1 MLRQRVASLY
11 HTMWRKHLMR
21 SGMLTVLLLGSVLAG
36 LTVAY
41 RAHMQGNFHR
51 LKAKMATERP
61 ESQVPRPGGQ
71 DVISLAR
78 LRTMSDATPEFLSA
92 TLLPGRGMNVL
103 QITAYVPGK
112 GEVNL
117 LASPS
122 IEGANSTMT
131 GTDADAD
138 GEASLGMGAAFEAPW
153 AGEIWGVRASDE
165 DHLNAMWRG
174 HGLTLPDDLRSE
186 GATGAQGG
194 LMLKLPSASATS
206 SAVLGGGQAQAVF
219 NARDFGAHWPS
230 NTQITV
236 TVLLSSKTLDLTV
249 MAQNNGDVAE
259 PIGIGWRP
267 RFVIAGGSRAQVR
280 LRVPGE
286 MRVDV
291 SNRQTGMPSGS
302 LVKVAGTPYDFSM
315 PGGARLGMMNL
326 DDCFVALHQ
335 DLLDSGPVAELSQSG
350 ANYGIRMTALTP
362 TIKAMRVVAPKDG
375 DFITIDPQFNYPDP
389 FGREWGKEDTGM
401 VVLQPGQSTQW
412 KIRLELFTPVGEA
425 SGL

>member
-1 MLRQRVASLY
+1 MLRRQVASLY
-11 HTMWRKHLMR
+11 QTMWRRHLMR

-41 RAHMQGNFHR
+41 RAHMQGNFHK

-71 DVISLAR
+71 DAISLAR

-122 IEGANSTMT
+122 IEGAASAMT
-131 GTDADAD
+131 GIGADAD
-138 GEASLGMGAAFEAPW
+138 GQASLGMGAAFEAPW
-153 AGEIWGVRASDE
+153 AGEIWGARSPDE
-165 DHLNAMWRG
+165 DHLNAAWRG
-174 HGLTLPDDLRSE
+174 HGLVLPDDVRSE
-186 GATGAQGG
+186 GATVAQSG

-219 NARDFGAHWPS
+219 DASDFGAHWPS
-230 NTQITV
+230 NTHITV

-249 MAQNNGDVAE
+249 VAQNNGDVAE

-286 MRVDV
+286 MRVNV
-291 SNRQTGMPSGS
+291 SDHRTDMPSGS

-315 PGGARLGMMNL
+315 PGGARLGTLNL
-326 DDCFVALHQ
+326 DDCFVALRQ
-335 DLLDSGPVAELSQSG
+335 DLLDSGPVAELSESG

-362 TIKAMRVVAPKDG
+362 TIKAMHVVAPKDG
-375 DFITIDPQFNYPDP
+375 DFVTIDPQFNYPDP

-412 KIRLELFTPVGEA
+412 KIRLELFTPVGQA
-425 SGL
+425 SEL